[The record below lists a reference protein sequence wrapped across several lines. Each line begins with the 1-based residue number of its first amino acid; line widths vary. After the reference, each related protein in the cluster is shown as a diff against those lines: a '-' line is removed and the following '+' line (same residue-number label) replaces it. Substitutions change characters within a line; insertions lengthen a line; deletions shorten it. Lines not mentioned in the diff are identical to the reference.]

1 MSSLNV
7 YILTYNRADYLSST
21 IESVLRQSFKDFQ
34 LYILDNHSTDKTKE
48 IVSKFNDDRL
58 HYICH
63 KENIGFWSNFKFAVA
78 HCKADYFVAF
88 HDDDIMMKDCLRLE
102 KNIMDHH
109 PEAALVCGNAEF
121 IDTNGK
127 VTGPFFRKRNTVE
140 QYSGGKVFEAYLN
153 KAKILVFPSIMYR
166 KEYLNKYNVLPQ
178 EEAGPC
184 ADLVFYS
191 ELERYGGTVYELPDI
206 LMQYRVHS
214 EQLSM
219 VTSNTMHIQMFQYL
233 KKDNYFSKLLDNNK
247 KGQQYRFRLFGY
259 GLVANMIKGN
269 LDYPDARKVLKD
281 YTDCLVYRRIDFYFY
296 RNLLKFTNNHRQLM
310 KNLFNIGRTVKYWLI
325 NIGDKK

>member
-63 KENIGFWSNFKFAVA
+63 
-78 HCKADYFVAF
+78 
-88 HDDDIMMKDCLRLE
+88 
-102 KNIMDHH
+102 
-109 PEAALVCGNAEF
+109 AEF